1 LLAPFLLLAWATS
14 ALGQSAANAHT
25 AVVKRST
32 FWEPGLYS
40 LLDQGDWS
48 ANESTWGMLSVNGP
62 GDGNGS
68 NSAGTGVH
76 SGNPAATDVQVGNG
90 QLGDWLGVNENGFRL
105 GGISI
110 LDVNAQPTGGDEPG
124 SWTSN
129 SLTILDMSLDME
141 EWMNCEGG
149 KLGVEFLFYSGGD
162 TNGDSGSV
170 MGYNSLDA
178 GPPRTRFEIY
188 TLWYRQNLLDEMV
201 SVRIGKLVP
210 TFDFNNVVRSVPF
223 AEDAYNIPAVSSAL
237 LTPLYLSPTQLG
249 IMPGYY
255 NSATGM
261 VTVLKPNDHLYAEYG
276 IYDGNLAAGR
286 QTGLEGPHFNGY
298 YLQVAECGGDWT
310 IGQQEKPGALGAGYW
325 KQTGL
330 LSAPGGNV
338 HGAEGVYLFGSQR
351 LYFERPGESNN
362 GLTAW
367 IQLAATDSDFI
378 STHRYLGSGISYF
391 GPLRYRDNDSAG
403 FAFAY
408 GKMNDDPAT
417 DLGPQES
424 IYTWYYQY
432 QANPSCYLQPN
443 VTYIST
449 PASRPGLSDVFALTF
464 RAIVVF

>member
-1 LLAPFLLLAWATS
+1 
-14 ALGQSAANAHT
+14 
-25 AVVKRST
+25 
-32 FWEPGLYS
+32 
-40 LLDQGDWS
+40 
-48 ANESTWGMLSVNGP
+48 
-62 GDGNGS
+62 
-68 NSAGTGVH
+68 VH
-76 SGNPAATDVQVGNG
+76 SGNPAATDLQVGNG

-105 GGISI
+105 GGLSI
-110 LDVNAQPTGGDEPG
+110 FDVNAQPTGGDEPG
-124 SWTSN
+124 SWTTD

-149 KLGVEFLFYSGGD
+149 RLGVEFLYYSGGD

-178 GPPRTRFEIY
+178 GAPRTRFEIY
-188 TLWYRQNLLDEMV
+188 TLWYRQYLFDEMV
-201 SVRIGKLVP
+201 SVRVGKLVP
-210 TFDFNNVVRSVPF
+210 TYDFNNVVRSIPF
-223 AEDAYNIPAVSSAL
+223 SEDAYNIPAVSSAI

-249 IMPGYY
+249 VMPGYY

-261 VTVLKPNDHLYAEYG
+261 VAVLNPKDHLYAQYG

-298 YLQVAECGGDWT
+298 CLQIAECGGDWT
-310 IGQQEKPGALGAGYW
+310 VGQQEKPGAFGAGYW

-330 LSAPGGNV
+330 LSAPSGNV
-338 HGAEGVYLFGSQR
+338 HGAEGVYLFSSQR

-367 IQLAATDSDFI
+367 LQLAATNSDFI
-378 STHRYLGSGISYF
+378 STHRYVGSGLSYF
-391 GPLRYRDNDSAG
+391 GPIRYRDNDSAG

-408 GKMNDDPAT
+408 GEMNDDPAA
-417 DLGPQES
+417 DLGPQEA

-432 QANPSCYLQPN
+432 QVCQSCNLQPN
-443 VTYIST
+443 LTYIST
-449 PASRPGLSDVFALTF
+449 PASSPGLSDVFALTF